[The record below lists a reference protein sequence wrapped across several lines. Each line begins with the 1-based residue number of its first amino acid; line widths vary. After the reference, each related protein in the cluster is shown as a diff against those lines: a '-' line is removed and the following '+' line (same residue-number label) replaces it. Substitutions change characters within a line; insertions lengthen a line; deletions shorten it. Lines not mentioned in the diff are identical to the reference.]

1 MPAEFPGVAATE
13 NGSETPPRSGAAFD
27 AQHTLRLA
35 RAHEARRPV
44 KRPRVDSRLRPAVV
58 AAALL
63 PPLLLTGCG
72 SGDPDDMAVAGA
84 RNSPAPTDDPVAAV
98 REVDSVAAL
107 LPAAVRKSGT
117 LRVGSSV
124 AAPPTAYYP
133 NGSDQQPEGQ
143 DIDIADAVAKVL
155 GIGLER
161 QDASFET
168 ILPALRSGKY
178 DFGTGN
184 FGVTTERL
192 KTIDFVTYID
202 DGQGFAVKEGDT
214 SFGEKVTDLVQLCG
228 RTVGIGAGTTF
239 EATLEAN
246 KEVCEKAD
254 KKPYD
259 VKVYSDNGATV
270 TALQQGRIDVIMSTI
285 NGLRYQASQP
295 AAHTAFLGEYHRLD
309 VGFTFKKD
317 SPLTE
322 AFQAA
327 VNELID
333 DGTYARILEK
343 WGTSASAIETS
354 RINPPEHT

>member
-1 MPAEFPGVAATE
+1 VKPPALR
-13 NGSETPPRSGAAFD
+13 GS
-27 AQHTLRLA
+27 
-35 RAHEARRPV
+35 
-44 KRPRVDSRLRPAVV
+44 LRPALA
-58 AAALL
+58 AAALA
-63 PPLLLTGCG
+63 PLLLLTACG
-72 SGDPDDMAVAGA
+72 SGDPDHIAAAGA
-84 RNSPAPTDDPVAAV
+84 QNSPAPTDDPVADV
-98 REVDSVAAL
+98 RKVDSIAAL
-107 LPAAVRKSGT
+107 LPADVRKSGT

-124 AAPPTAYYP
+124 ATPPAAYYP
-133 NGSDQQPEGQ
+133 NGSDKRPEGQ
-143 DIDIADAVAKVL
+143 DIDIADAVARVL
-155 GIGLER
+155 GIELER

-192 KTIDFVTYID
+192 KTLDFVTYIN

-214 SFGEKVTDLVQLCG
+214 SFGKKVTDLVQLCG

-239 EATLEAN
+239 EATLDAN
-246 KEVCEKAD
+246 KGVCEKAG

-259 VKVYSDNGATV
+259 VKVYSENGATV

-295 AAHTAFLGEYHRLD
+295 AAHTTFLGEFHRLD
-309 VGFTFKKD
+309 VGFTFKKG

-327 VNELID
+327 VNELIK

-343 WGTSASAIETS
+343 WGTSASAIEAS
-354 RINPPEHT
+354 RVNPPEHT